1 MTAPTTKQPDL
12 EALLIDTAIECWRF
26 SRLFLRAAA
35 KLDAGEGAR
44 YENQLRFFLR
54 RLEDNL
60 TAAGMTLVNVEGQ
73 VFDAGMAATALNIA
87 DFGPQEELVVD
98 QMVEPIIMGTEGI
111 RRTGTVTLR
120 QAPR

>member
-1 MTAPTTKQPDL
+1 LTVIPTPTPDL
-12 EALLIDTAIECWRF
+12 EALLIDTSIECWRF
-26 SRLFLRAAA
+26 SRLFLRATG

-60 TAAGMTLVNVEGQ
+60 SSAGMTLVNVEGQ
-73 VFDAGMAATALNIA
+73 VFDAGMAATALNIE

-120 QAPR
+120 QASR